1 MLGKYIQ
8 NLKFMPAPTMGDFFG
23 TNATLD
29 STDATNPKLIIQ
41 FADFASVGWGSVAGT
56 SDPEK
61 WLTAIIKKI
70 RAFSAANT
78 DQVPNVEIATD
89 PSIGFETRETNPKR
103 RFDYFVSI
111 YEPDT
116 GATAPDPDNV

>member
-1 MLGKYIQ
+1 
-8 NLKFMPAPTMGDFFG
+8 MPTPTITDFFG
-23 TNATLD
+23 TNATVD
-29 STDATNPKLIIQ
+29 SADANNPKLIIQ
-41 FADFASVGWGSVAGT
+41 FTDFASVGWSNVSGA

-70 RAFSAANT
+70 RVFSGANT
-78 DQVPNVEIATD
+78 DQLPNVEISTD
-89 PSIGFETRETNPKR
+89 PSVGFETRENNPKR
-103 RFDYFVSI
+103 RFDYYLSI